1 MKSRSLALA
10 LFVAVPSV
18 ALAAEPAKGTIIMV
32 SSVGL
37 WVLGSSLL
45 MLRKGNRPEAD
56 TKKPA
61 DKADPSPH
69 A

>member
-10 LFVAVPSV
+10 LFVAVPSI

-45 MLRKGNRPEAD
+45 MLRKGSRPGAD